1 MQFKIM
7 IFLAI
12 LTFVGTVVGG
22 AFFYYKDSQATIAA
36 LNQQTATLTQAVDQQ
51 KDALEAMEQSIRDQ
65 AAIREDMMKEV
76 ESARKD
82 VEKLQTKIASHDLKL
97 IASEKAGL
105 LEKKINRAN
114 NDVMRCFEIATG
126 DAILPDEK
134 NNQCSDLL
142 ARP

>member
-1 MQFKIM
+1 M

-105 LEKKINRAN
+105 LEKKINRAT

>member
-51 KDALEAMEQSIRDQ
+51 KDAIEAMEQSIRDQ

-76 ESARKD
+76 ESAKKD
-82 VEKLQTKIASHDLKL
+82 VEKLQTRIASHDLKL
-97 IASEKAGL
+97 MASQKAEL
-105 LEKKINRAN
+105 LEKKINRAT

-134 NNQCSDLL
+134 NNQCSDML

>member
-51 KDALEAMEQSIRDQ
+51 KDAIEAMEQSIRDQ

-105 LEKKINRAN
+105 LEKKINRAT
-114 NDVMRCFEIATG
+114 NDVVRCFEIATG

>member
-51 KDALEAMEQSIRDQ
+51 KDAIEAMEQSIRDQ

-97 IASEKAGL
+97 VASEKAGL
-105 LEKKINRAN
+105 LEKKINRAT

>member
-51 KDALEAMEQSIRDQ
+51 KDAIEAMEQSIRDQ

-97 IASEKAGL
+97 IASEKAEL
-105 LEKKINRAN
+105 LEKKINRAT

-134 NNQCSDLL
+134 NNQCSDLF

>member
-51 KDALEAMEQSIRDQ
+51 KEAIEAMEQSIRDQ

-76 ESARKD
+76 ESAKKD
-82 VEKLQTKIASHDLKL
+82 VEKLQTKIASHDFKL

-105 LEKKINRAN
+105 LEKKINRAT

>member
-1 MQFKIM
+1 M

-51 KDALEAMEQSIRDQ
+51 KEAIEAMEQSIRDQ

-97 IASEKAGL
+97 MASQKAEL
-105 LEKKINRAN
+105 LEKKINRAT

-134 NNQCSDLL
+134 NNQCSDML

>member
-51 KDALEAMEQSIRDQ
+51 KNAIEAMEQSIRDQ

-105 LEKKINRAN
+105 LEKKINRAT

>member
-51 KDALEAMEQSIRDQ
+51 KEAIEAMEQSIRDQ

-82 VEKLQTKIASHDLKL
+82 VEKLQTKIASHDLKF

-105 LEKKINRAN
+105 LEKKINRAT

>member
-51 KDALEAMEQSIRDQ
+51 KEAIEAMEQSIRDQ

-76 ESARKD
+76 ESAKKD
-82 VEKLQTKIASHDLKL
+82 VEKLQTKIASHDFKL

-105 LEKKINRAN
+105 LEKKINRATN
-114 NDVMRCFEIATG
+114 NVMRCFEIATG

>member
-51 KDALEAMEQSIRDQ
+51 KEAIEAMEQSIRDQ

-76 ESARKD
+76 ESAKKD
-82 VEKLQTKIASHDLKL
+82 VEKLQTRIASHDLKL
-97 IASEKAGL
+97 MASQKAEL
-105 LEKKINRAN
+105 LEKKINRAT

>member
-1 MQFKIM
+1 M

-51 KDALEAMEQSIRDQ
+51 KDAIEAMEQSIRDQ

-76 ESARKD
+76 ESAKKD
-82 VEKLQTKIASHDLKL
+82 VEKLQTRIASHDLKL
-97 IASEKAGL
+97 MASQKAEL
-105 LEKKINRAN
+105 LEKKINRAT

>member
-51 KDALEAMEQSIRDQ
+51 KDAIEAMEQSIRDQ

-76 ESARKD
+76 ESAKKD

-97 IASEKAGL
+97 MASQKAEL
-105 LEKKINRAN
+105 LEKKINRAT

-134 NNQCSDLL
+134 NNQCSDML

>member
-51 KDALEAMEQSIRDQ
+51 KDAIEAMEQSIRDQ

-97 IASEKAGL
+97 MASQKAEL
-105 LEKKINRAN
+105 LEKKINRAT

>member
-1 MQFKIM
+1 
-7 IFLAI
+7 
-12 LTFVGTVVGG
+12 
-22 AFFYYKDSQATIAA
+22 

-51 KDALEAMEQSIRDQ
+51 KEAIEAMEQSIRDQ

-76 ESARKD
+76 ESAKKD
-82 VEKLQTKIASHDLKL
+82 VEKLQTKIASHDFKL

-105 LEKKINRAN
+105 LEKKINRAT

>member
-51 KDALEAMEQSIRDQ
+51 KDAIEAMEQSIRDQ

-76 ESARKD
+76 ESAKKD
-82 VEKLQTKIASHDLKL
+82 VEKLQTRIASHDLKL
-97 IASEKAGL
+97 MASQKAEL
-105 LEKKINRAN
+105 LEKKINRAT

>member
-51 KDALEAMEQSIRDQ
+51 KEAIEAMEQSIRDQ

-76 ESARKD
+76 ESAKKD

-97 IASEKAGL
+97 MASQKAEL
-105 LEKKINRAN
+105 LEKKINRAT

>member
-1 MQFKIM
+1 M

-51 KDALEAMEQSIRDQ
+51 KDAIEAMEQSIRDQ

-97 IASEKAGL
+97 MASQKAEL
-105 LEKKINRAN
+105 LEKKINRAT

>member
-1 MQFKIM
+1 M

-51 KDALEAMEQSIRDQ
+51 KNAIEAMEQSIRDQ

-105 LEKKINRAN
+105 LEKKINRAT